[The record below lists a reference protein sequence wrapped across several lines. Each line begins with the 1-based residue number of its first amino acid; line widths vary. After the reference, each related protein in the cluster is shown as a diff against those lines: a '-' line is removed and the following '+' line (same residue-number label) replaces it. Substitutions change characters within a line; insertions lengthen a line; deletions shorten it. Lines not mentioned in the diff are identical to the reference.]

1 MVILGSMSALGHVVF
16 IWFHLQ
22 KQNEIKWK
30 KMAKELSEKLEKKG
44 AFRKT
49 RK

>member
-1 MVILGSMSALGHVVF
+1 MSALGHVVF

-30 KMAKELSEKLEKKG
+30 KMAKELSEKLENENNKNNY
-44 AFRKT
+44 RKT
-49 RK
+49 K